1 MPVISVTKHNE
12 NPTCFDMSDFFK
24 RELRYVELVIAII
37 GAIIS
42 IAVAILGAI
51 LSLRS
56 NIVLK
61 NRTLKESYYTR
72 YIDALHDLA
81 SKNTSTKMLTD
92 YVKARDE
99 LLIIA
104 NEQVITALLLY
115 EEKAVGKQCDRHDE
129 YLTSLI
135 TAIRKDLKLK
145 DKNFPMIRLVK

>member
-1 MPVISVTKHNE
+1 M
-12 NPTCFDMSDFFK
+12 
-24 RELRYVELVIAII
+24 ELVIAII

-42 IAVAILGAI
+42 ISIAILGAI

-61 NRTLKESYYTR
+61 NRTLKERYYTR

-81 SKNTSTKMLTD
+81 SKNTSLKNHTAYT
-92 YVKARDE
+92 KARDE

-115 EEKAVGKQCDRHDE
+115 EEKTVGKLCDRHDE
-129 YLTSLI
+129 YLT
-135 TAIRKDLKLK
+135 T
-145 DKNFPMIRLVK
+145 

>member
-1 MPVISVTKHNE
+1 M
-12 NPTCFDMSDFFK
+12 
-24 RELRYVELVIAII
+24 ELVIAII

-42 IAVAILGAI
+42 ISVAVLGAT

-72 YIDALHDLA
+72 YIDALHNLA
-81 SKNTSTKMLTD
+81 SKNTSSKMLTD
-92 YVKARDE
+92 YAKARDE

-115 EEKAVGKQCDRHDE
+115 EENAVGKPCDRHDE
-129 YLTSLI
+129 YLTTLI

-145 DKNFPMIRLVK
+145 DKNFPIIRLVK

>member
-1 MPVISVTKHNE
+1 MIDG
-12 NPTCFDMSDFFK
+12 TCYCDYRSYHFNQHRYFRSYFVFK
-24 RELRYVELVIAII
+24 KQYC
-37 GAIIS
+37 S
-42 IAVAILGAI
+42 
-51 LSLRS
+51 
-56 NIVLK
+56 K
-61 NRTLKESYYTR
+61 NRTLKERYYTR

-81 SKNTSTKMLTD
+81 SKNTSFKNHTAYT
-92 YVKARDE
+92 KARDE

-115 EEKAVGKQCDRHDE
+115 EEKAVGQQCDRHDE

>member
-1 MPVISVTKHNE
+1 M
-12 NPTCFDMSDFFK
+12 
-24 RELRYVELVIAII
+24 ELVIAII

-42 IAVAILGAI
+42 ISVAVLGAI

-81 SKNTSTKMLTD
+81 SNNKSSETLTD
-92 YVKARDE
+92 YAKARDE

-104 NEQVITALLLY
+104 NEQVINSLLLY
-115 EEKAVGKQCDRHDE
+115 EEKAVGKSCDRHDE
-129 YLTSLI
+129 YLTTLI
-135 TAIRKDLKLK
+135 RAIRKDLKLK
-145 DKNFPMIRLVK
+145 DKNFPTIRLVK